1 MIKRDVGK
9 LKSESF
15 DILIIGGGITGAGIV
30 RDAAMRGFKAALVEK
45 KDFASGT
52 SSKSSKLAH
61 GGLRYLEQGDF
72 KLVFDAC
79 HERKILTHI
88 APHIVK
94 PIQFIMPIY
103 KGDRRGRFKIRLGM
117 ALYDI
122 LAGFQNISKHQMLN
136 RDKVL
141 ELEPALNPEGLIGGT
156 LFSDC
161 QMNDARLCL
170 ENILSAIEKGA
181 VCLNYVEACGFIKE
195 NGRARGAYVKD
206 LFSGEKLEVRANVV
220 INATGPWADEVLSLS
235 DANHTR
241 RLRPTKGVHL
251 VVNNFK
257 PNHAILSSTRSD
269 GRMFFIL
276 PWGKNSLIGTTDT
289 DYGLDLDRVSVD
301 KTDVDY
307 LLNETDRILTAAKIT
322 PESIIA
328 AFAGVRPLL
337 SASGK
342 ASSISREHTIL
353 ESPSGIISVLGGK
366 YTTYRLMAKEVVDR
380 AVKRL
385 KISGIGDCSTHLIPV
400 YGGGQVMG
408 EMREK
413 DDFTLHLIQTYGSRY
428 NEVLDIAKCDE
439 RLKMRI
445 SPDHPHIA
453 AEVVHAFQN
462 EMAMT
467 LSDFF
472 LRRTWIG
479 YSRSRGKDCINTVA
493 DILKRHL
500 NFSEDEIENQ
510 VKQYEVKQVVGATF
524 MAPAD
529 SGLINQTPTRRKH

>member
-1 MIKRDVGK
+1 MRNISI
-9 LKSESF
+9 LKDRVF
-15 DILIIGGGITGAGIV
+15 DILIIGGGITGAGIA
-30 RDAAMRGFKAALVEK
+30 RDAAMRGLKVALVEK

-52 SSKSSKLAH
+52 SSKSSKLIH
-61 GGLRYLEQGDF
+61 GGLRYLEHGDF
-72 KLVFDAC
+72 KLVFEAC
-79 HERKILTHI
+79 HERKILTTI
-88 APHIVK
+88 APHLVK

-103 KGDRRGRFKIRLGM
+103 RGGSRGRFKIKLGM
-117 ALYDI
+117 ALYDL
-122 LAGFQNISKHQMLN
+122 LAGFQNISNHEMLS
-136 RDKVL
+136 RKKIL
-141 ELEPALNPEGLIGGT
+141 ELEPAINPEGLIGGA
-156 LFSDC
+156 LFFDC

-170 ENILSAIEKGA
+170 ENILSAKEKGA
-181 VCLNYVEACGFIKE
+181 VCLNYVEAYGFIKE
-195 NGRARGAYVKD
+195 NGKVIGAHVKD
-206 LFSGEKLEVRANVV
+206 LFRGEKLEVRAKVI
-220 INATGPWADEVLSLS
+220 INASGPWADEVLLLS
-235 DANHTR
+235 DANHTK

-251 VVNNFK
+251 VVHNFK

-269 GRMFFIL
+269 NRMFFIL

-307 LLNETDRILTAAKIT
+307 LLDETDRILTAAKIA

-385 KISGIGDCSTHLIPV
+385 KISGIGDCSTHLVPV
-400 YGGGQVMG
+400 YGGV
-408 EMREK
+408 R
-413 DDFTLHLIQTYGSRY
+413 DFEIASHRGTVPFYDSLRSSVNGTVPGCNDKLGVNFLSHLVQTYGSRY
-428 NEVLDIAKCDE
+428 NEVLNIAKCDE

-445 SPDHPHIA
+445 SQDHPHIS
-453 AEVVHAFQN
+453 AEIVYAFQS

-467 LSDFF
+467 LSDFL

-479 YSRSRGKDCINTVA
+479 YSRSRGRDCITTVA
-493 DILKRHL
+493 EIFKRHL
-500 NFSEDEIENQ
+500 NFSDEEIGNQ
-510 VKQYEVKQVVGATF
+510 VKQYEAE
-524 MAPAD
+524 
-529 SGLINQTPTRRKH
+529 I